1 LTRKTRLFAAL
12 GAVLLLVVLVVVLV
26 AGGGDDDDKD
36 GANTSAGDTTT
47 TTGGAAADDG
57 PKAPAPLT
65 GLPMP
70 AAKAKRPLLIVKV
83 DNDSGARPQAG
94 LNEAD
99 VVAEQ
104 MVEGGVTRFAALY
117 HSTDAEVGPV
127 RSARSTDVNFATSFN
142 RPLFAYSGA
151 SSVFEILLRKSVFI
165 DVGIDAAPGA
175 YTRRPGLRAP
185 SNLFSTTEALF
196 GAAKFEGSAPTP
208 LWRLRPSG
216 AVVEGDTP
224 AGRVD
229 IVFPGPAATK
239 ASWQWDAATGA
250 WLRSQ
255 NNTDHVDAAMQRISA
270 ANVIVHFAAYK
281 DSAVRDRS
289 GAAAPEAVL
298 VGKGEAWYFVDGKVI
313 KGEWEKPSLT
323 KPTEYRDGKG
333 QPMVLAPGRTWI
345 ELAPPGSANA
355 R

>member
-1 LTRKTRLFAAL
+1 MTRKTRLFVAL
-12 GAVLLLVVLVVVLV
+12 GAALLLVVVLVVVLV
-26 AGGGDDDDKD
+26 VGGDDDNGD
-36 GANTSAGDTTT
+36 GDRTAANDTTT
-47 TTGGAAADDG
+47 TTAGGTADDG
-57 PKAPAPLT
+57 PKEPSPLT

-70 AAKAKRPLLIVKV
+70 AAKAKRPLLIVKI
-83 DNDSGARPQAG
+83 DNDGGARPQAG

-165 DVGIDAAPGA
+165 DVGIDAAPDA
-175 YTRRPGLRAP
+175 YTRRAGARAP
-185 SNLFSTTEALF
+185 SNLFSTTEALY
-196 GAAKFEGSAPTP
+196 GAAKFESSAPAP
-208 LWRLRPSG
+208 LWQLRASG

-239 ASWQWDAATGA
+239 ATWEWDAATGA

-255 NNTDHVDAAMQRISA
+255 NNTEHVDASLKRISA

-289 GAAAPEAVL
+289 GAAAPEAQL
-298 VGKGEAWYFVDGKVI
+298 VGKGEAWYFVDGKII
-313 KGEWEKPSLT
+313 KGAWEKPSLT

-333 QPMVLAPGRTWI
+333 RPMALAPGRTWI